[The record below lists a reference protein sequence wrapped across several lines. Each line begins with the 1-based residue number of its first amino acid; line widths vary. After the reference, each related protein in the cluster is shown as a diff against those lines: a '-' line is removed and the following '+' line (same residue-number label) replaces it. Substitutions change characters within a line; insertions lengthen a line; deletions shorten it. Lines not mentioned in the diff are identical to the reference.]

1 MNLPY
6 IAGEIFQFLFF
17 PVMPSCCA
25 QPLLFNYPH
34 SGAGWTA
41 AGAGS
46 KPAIDD
52 GVTNEQ
58 WGKVCSAAQCCFRSL
73 PPRPRDHCGHSFSFR
88 HVSFPRLESP
98 PTRYSESDSDAR
110 GPCPSDAATAA
121 AGTASGVSV
130 VRAQFHGNAC
140 REQFRLHHSG
150 QSLVVREKITPNTKN
165 KNQIPAPFL
174 AK

>member
-1 MNLPY
+1 MLRTGTLSLGFSSLPGGQSKGALNLPY
-6 IAGEIFQFLFF
+6 IAGEIFEFLFF

-58 WGKVCSAAQCCFRSL
+58 
-73 PPRPRDHCGHSFSFR
+73 
-88 HVSFPRLESP
+88 
-98 PTRYSESDSDAR
+98 
-110 GPCPSDAATAA
+110 
-121 AGTASGVSV
+121 
-130 VRAQFHGNAC
+130 
-140 REQFRLHHSG
+140 
-150 QSLVVREKITPNTKN
+150 
-165 KNQIPAPFL
+165 
-174 AK
+174 